1 MKKILLVPLLPITL
15 LLICLK
21 KVFELMIPLAEDI
34 GNGIEN
40 ILNDNYHFWKKI
52 WLKIIKTILD
62 SKNRLKS

>member
-1 MKKILLVPLLPITL
+1 MRKILLVPLLPITV

-21 KVFELMIPLAEDI
+21 KVLELMIPLAECI

-52 WLKIIKTILD
+52 WVKIIKTILG